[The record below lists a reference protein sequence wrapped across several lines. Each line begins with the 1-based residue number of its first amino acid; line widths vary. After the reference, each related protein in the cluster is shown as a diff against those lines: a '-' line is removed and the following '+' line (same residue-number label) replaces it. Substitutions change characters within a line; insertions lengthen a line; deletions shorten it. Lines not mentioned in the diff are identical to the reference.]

1 MDRRRRWGLTAAR
14 RRHWQ
19 PASLVP
25 LSHAGSSGDAGAA
38 PPDPG
43 YGGEGAGDGCAGTM
57 PTPGCQGGGAGRSSG
72 AGPCIASRPDPV
84 AGINWDTVRAPAAD
98 AGRRRARAARHLA
111 GIPGRRPMPAAQPTK
126 SPGTPPGDDDLNAAA
141 AHPGR
146 PQTARAARRAAP
158 SARRP
163 GPPGTGPR
171 RAPVRERQVLPP
183 ARQHHGHRSPD
194 VAGPLRRR
202 CPGLP
207 AARRLTGPERQV
219 VPSRHR
225 RRSRSPFSC
234 R

>member
-1 MDRRRRWGLTAAR
+1 MAAR
-14 RRHWQ
+14 RRRWQ
-19 PASLVP
+19 PASLVRYAMP
-25 LSHAGSSGDAGAA
+25 AA
-38 PPDPG
+38 PGMPGQPRPDPG
-43 YGGEGAGDGCAGTM
+43 YGGEGAGDGRAGTM
-57 PTPGCQGGGAGRSSG
+57 PTPGCQGGGAARSSG

-111 GIPGRRPMPAAQPTK
+111 GIPGRRLMPAAQPTK

-146 PQTARAARRAAP
+146 PQTARTARRAAL

-183 ARQHHGHRSPD
+183 ARQHHGHRPPD
-194 VAGPLRRR
+194 MAGPLRRR

-207 AARRLTGPERQV
+207 TGSRLTGQKDRSF
-219 VPSRHR
+219 PSATAGPAGLPSYADQRA
-225 RRSRSPFSC
+225 
-234 R
+234 

>member
-1 MDRRRRWGLTAAR
+1 MPAA
-14 RRHWQ
+14 
-19 PASLVP
+19 P
-25 LSHAGSSGDAGAA
+25 GDAGAA

-98 AGRRRARAARHLA
+98 AGRRQARAARHLA
-111 GIPGRRPMPAAQPTK
+111 GIPGRRLMPAAQPAK

-163 GPPGTGPR
+163 GPPGTG
-171 RAPVRERQVLPP
+171 
-183 ARQHHGHRSPD
+183 H
-194 VAGPLRRR
+194 
-202 CPGLP
+202 
-207 AARRLTGPERQV
+207 AARRSVSGKYCRPPGSTTGTDPGRGRTTTSP
-219 VPSRHR
+219 VPRTAHGKPADRAGKTGRSLAPPPAQPVSLLLPISGLDIPVLCG
-225 RRSRSPFSC
+225 RRSQGAASEGN
-234 R
+234 

>member
-1 MDRRRRWGLTAAR
+1 VYRIPPGPGRGHQLGHGVRTSGGCGTAPGSGSEAPG
-14 RRHWQ
+14 RH
-19 PASLVP
+19 
-25 LSHAGSSGDAGAA
+25 
-38 PPDPG
+38 
-43 YGGEGAGDGCAGTM
+43 
-57 PTPGCQGGGAGRSSG
+57 
-72 AGPCIASRPDPV
+72 
-84 AGINWDTVRAPAAD
+84 
-98 AGRRRARAARHLA
+98 
-111 GIPGRRPMPAAQPTK
+111 PGRRLMPAAQPTK

-202 CPGLP
+202 RPGLP
-207 AARRLTGPERQV
+207 TGSRLTGQKDRSFPRATAGPAGL
-219 VPSRHR
+219 PSHADQRAWHSRTVWQAPAR
-225 RRSRSPFSC
+225 RGN
-234 R
+234 